1 MSTTPPTAIDTLAAR
16 RVGVVGVGL
25 MGGAMAERLASVGWR
40 VCVHDIHPGRM
51 AEARAWGADTQPSAQ
66 AVVKALPPGAPLLVV
81 VVDAEQVA
89 DVLFGPE
96 GAAQAMAPGQV
107 VVLCPTIGPAD
118 TEALVARLAAQ
129 GLAGVDAPLSGG
141 PVRARAG
148 TMSMMVAGPEAV
160 VNHLAP
166 LFQDLSNQVFRVGER
181 VGDGART
188 KLVNNLLAG
197 IQLLGAAEAMALAER
212 LGLDLPQTLAVVEQS
227 SGQSWIGS
235 DRMRRVLAGDHKPR
249 AHMTLLAK
257 DTRLAME
264 AGAAAGASGPLGAAT
279 AAAFAQACASGYADC
294 DDGALLQWLRQ
305 LPTISP

>member
-1 MSTTPPTAIDTLAAR
+1 M
-16 RVGVVGVGL
+16 

-107 VVLCPTIGPAD
+107 VVLCPTMGPAD
-118 TEALVARLAAQ
+118 TEALVARLAAR

-235 DRMRRVLAGDHKPR
+235 DRMRRVLAGDHTPR

-264 AGAAAGASGPLGAAT
+264 AGAAAGASGPLGPLGAAT

-305 LPTISP
+305 LPTIPP